1 MNDSWKN
8 LFRLSRIR
16 MKMCRLP
23 LLLCGLLWNL
33 TVLSQELDTLV
44 EQDSVPAN
52 TVSEVDL
59 LIDLVR
65 IIEVD
70 KDRLED
76 LKSDSARVEPIFKT
90 KSAELYVLDSKIES
104 SPDHPDLEAFKY
116 ERQNIRNILDFLLAR
131 RRALMLQNQILE
143 NKIEKEKAALN
154 FFIKGESFSIT
165 EMTLASRD
173 APMGKGKEKQLGN
186 DSLSHEY
193 LYTYNSKIVTQEQEI
208 SRLRASLQFRIMQWE
223 FIKDLL
229 ALNKDDLTT
238 ATVLAR
244 HSARHKA
251 FWTDEL
257 TELDKRRSQTS
268 GSSSAEE
275 RARQTF
281 RQEVMQVIL
290 PALNRIVLQDSLL
303 ITSLRTRIDDL
314 RQAQSPLEE
323 ALLELTASVD
333 KKVRWLDFLRSP
345 FGPDSLSAFL
355 FNRGP
360 RILFVLGL
368 LLGLWFVSRSLGG
381 AVINRLK
388 FTHYKTEEERHER
401 IATLKSAFRSGIG
414 VVFFFLGCLFMLSEL
429 GIDLSV
435 ILGGA
440 AVISVAIAFGAQSL
454 IKDFFTG
461 FMVLSENQYR
471 IGNVIQINGVSGIVE
486 EITLRMTTLRDLD
499 GIAHFIPHG
508 EIKMVSNLTHG
519 WSQVN
524 VDLRV
529 SYREN
534 VDTLMSLI
542 REVTNELK
550 ADEKLGKY
558 IIGEPEIPGVDA
570 FEESYLLIK
579 VLIRTY
585 PQKQWQIKREFLRRV
600 KNRFDER
607 GIDIAIP
614 VRKIVYEEG
623 KTHDSEHD
631 VEAESI

>member
-1 MNDSWKN
+1 
-8 LFRLSRIR
+8 
-16 MKMCRLP
+16 
-23 LLLCGLLWNL
+23 
-33 TVLSQELDTLV
+33 
-44 EQDSVPAN
+44 
-52 TVSEVDL
+52 
-59 LIDLVR
+59 
-65 IIEVD
+65 
-70 KDRLED
+70 
-76 LKSDSARVEPIFKT
+76 
-90 KSAELYVLDSKIES
+90 
-104 SPDHPDLEAFKY
+104 
-116 ERQNIRNILDFLLAR
+116 
-131 RRALMLQNQILE
+131 
-143 NKIEKEKAALN
+143 
-154 FFIKGESFSIT
+154 
-165 EMTLASRD
+165 
-173 APMGKGKEKQLGN
+173 
-186 DSLSHEY
+186 
-193 LYTYNSKIVTQEQEI
+193 
-208 SRLRASLQFRIMQWE
+208 
-223 FIKDLL
+223 
-229 ALNKDDLTT
+229 
-238 ATVLAR
+238 
-244 HSARHKA
+244 
-251 FWTDEL
+251 
-257 TELDKRRSQTS
+257 
-268 GSSSAEE
+268 
-275 RARQTF
+275 
-281 RQEVMQVIL
+281 
-290 PALNRIVLQDSLL
+290 
-303 ITSLRTRIDDL
+303 LRTRIDDL